1 MFKMKNITMFLI
13 GIFLSASLNAA
24 DLLDVYKRALNND
37 NRIKITD
44 ADYFIAKE
52 QYDQSLST
60 VFPEINLTAQTE
72 ENKIDRYIGGGSI
85 RDNRS
90 DSYSLNISQPV
101 LRLGLFDELEKA
113 SSNVEKYSENR
124 SSAKKDLI
132 IETTRVYFS
141 LIDLMNGISSLKIKK
156 TMSELQLSNALLLYK
171 KGALTDI
178 ELNKFKNN
186 FRVSKIDLQQ
196 LENEFS
202 SAKQDV
208 FLLTGKEIIDIH
220 NLNTEIN
227 FPIVEYNLS
236 SVLSKA
242 LAEDEIIKMALHDV
256 NIAKNDLSSN
266 RAGHYP
272 TIDLLATY
280 DYLDTS
286 SGSYRGAS
294 TREGSTV
301 SLVLNLPIFQGGY
314 INSKVRESR
323 HNLEKTKL
331 NLDLT
336 RKSLQKDVINSY
348 NDFVFNQNLLE
359 ALKNGFQE
367 AKQNYETVKDGFS
380 LGVNTDIQ
388 VIEAN
393 YNLHTAKRD
402 YIKSAMNYLVSELK
416 IKKYSSSLNP
426 KDIELINQWLIW

>member
-1 MFKMKNITMFLI
+1 MFKINNIIIFFV
-13 GIFLSASLNAA
+13 GAFLSASLNAA
-24 DLLDVYKRALNND
+24 DLLDVYKRALEND
-37 NRIKITD
+37 NKIKITD

-72 ENKIDRYIGGGSI
+72 ENKIDKYTGGGSI

-90 DSYSLNISQPV
+90 DSYSLNISQPI
-101 LRLGLFDELEKA
+101 LRLGLFDKLEKA
-113 SSNVEKYSENR
+113 SDNIEKYNENR
-124 SSAKKDLI
+124 NFVKEDLI
-132 IETTRVYFS
+132 IESTKIYFS
-141 LIDLMNGISSLKIKK
+141 LIDLMNGISALKIKK
-156 TMSELQLSNALLLYK
+156 SMAELKLSNAGLLYE
-171 KGALTDI
+171 KGALTNI
-178 ELNKFKNN
+178 KLNELKNDYR
-186 FRVSKIDLQQ
+186 FSEIDLQQ

-202 SAKQDV
+202 SVKQDV
-208 FLLTGKEIIDIH
+208 FLLTGKEIVDVH
-220 NLNTEIN
+220 NLSTEIS
-227 FPIVEYNLS
+227 FPVTEYDLS
-236 SVLSKA
+236 VILSKA
-242 LAEDEIIKMALHDV
+242 LSDDEMIKMALYDI

-266 RAGHYP
+266 KAEHYP
-272 TIDLLATY
+272 TVDLLATY

-301 SLVLNLPIFQGGY
+301 TLVLNFPIFQGGY

-323 HNLEKTKL
+323 YNLEKTKY

-336 RKSLQKDVINSY
+336 RKNLQKDVINSY
-348 NDFVFNQNLLE
+348 NDFVYNQNLVK
-359 ALKNGFQE
+359 ASKNGLQE
-367 AKQNYETVKDGFS
+367 AKQNYETIKDGFV

-393 YNLHTAKRD
+393 YNLHTAKKD
-402 YIKSAMNYLVSELK
+402 YIKAVMDYLVSDLK
-416 IKKYSSSLNP
+416 IKKYSSSLNS